1 MLLTVLLLVDSP
13 TQPININL
21 YFCSTAEVET
31 LECIQKIIFII
42 INIHTYL
49 LLFFGWGETKSTS

>member
-21 YFCSTAEVET
+21 YFCLTAEVKT
-31 LECIQKIIFII
+31 LECIMYPKKYSYY
-42 INIHTYL
+42 N
-49 LLFFGWGETKSTS
+49 